1 MTQPSLYLN
10 NFTLAESKGV
20 SQADGFPHYLY
31 DISTTSL
38 NSQFFRMSRGTLDS
52 VARQANEGVPV
63 LKNHNNFTEDPS
75 GYTLSAKRVGNK
87 VQAELYIQPDL
98 ENPNTNDMIARMD
111 AGTMRSGSISFLGG
125 DFYSDIDGAKFKLK
139 SDGWF
144 YSFVSE
150 SGHRLGQELDDGT
163 IVTAQV
169 KGEVTL
175 REFSIAWK
183 GADPGSKQVKK
194 LHAEFGNEPIDT
206 GVLHAL
212 AEINGFDV
220 NQFCLQLGFD
230 NHKSVKSFS
239 FPTNPQPE
247 PKGESKMAN
256 DADIQQ
262 LQKQIKDLSDERDTL
277 KTENAE
283 LETQLEQASNSDDE
297 VRLLR
302 EKVTELEQTIE
313 TKDAE
318 VARVQTLAQQGEKAL
333 RLAKDTAKRS
343 LFTKLGLNPADDHSS
358 NYLYV
363 RECNNIEEMTDIN
376 AINSIADSNFGGQ
389 TGRKSSINGYTP
401 TGKDTAK
408 KPRMSGANA
417 L

>member
-10 NFTLAESKGV
+10 NFTLAESKGI
-20 SQADGFPHYLY
+20 SPADNFPHYLY
-31 DISTTSL
+31 DISSNKL
-38 NSQFFRMSRGTLDS
+38 NSQFFSISEETHDS
-52 VARQANEGVPV
+52 IARQANEGVPV
-63 LKNHNNFTEDPS
+63 YKDHRTYSEDPA
-75 GYTLSAKRVGNK
+75 GYTLSAKRSRNK
-87 VQAELYIQPDL
+87 VRSEIYIQPNL
-98 ENPNTNDMIARMD
+98 SNPDTNDMIARMD
-111 AGTMRSGSISFLGG
+111 AGTMRDGSISFLGG
-125 DFYSDIDGAKFKLK
+125 DFISDIDGTKFKYQ
-139 SDGWF
+139 SDGFF
-144 YSFVSE
+144 YSFKSE
-150 SGHRLGQELDDGT
+150 SGHYLGQELDNGK
-163 IVTAQV
+163 IVTATV
-169 KGEVTL
+169 FGEVIL
-175 REFSIAWK
+175 REFSVTGR
-183 GADPGSKQVKK
+183 GADPGSGIVKK
-194 LHAEFGNEPIDT
+194 LHEEFGNEPIDR
-206 GVLHAL
+206 GVIHAL
-212 AEINGFDV
+212 AEINGFDLDR
-220 NQFCLQLGFD
+220 FCLQLGFD
-230 NHKSVKSFS
+230 NSTGVKSFS

-247 PKGESKMAN
+247 GDSTMAN

-283 LETQLEQASNSDDE
+283 LEQQLEQASNSDDE

-302 EKVTELEQTIE
+302 EQVTELEQTIE
-313 TKDAE
+313 TKDQE

-401 TGKDTAK
+401 TGEGKAK
-408 KPRMSGANA
+408 KPRMSGANHI
-417 L
+417 